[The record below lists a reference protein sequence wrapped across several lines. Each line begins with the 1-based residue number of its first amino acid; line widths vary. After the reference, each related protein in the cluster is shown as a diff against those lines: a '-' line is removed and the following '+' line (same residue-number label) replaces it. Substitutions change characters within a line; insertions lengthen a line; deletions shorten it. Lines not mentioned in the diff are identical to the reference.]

1 MDNRTFSKQCEA
13 LLAAERKREALQSCV
28 DNLPADEKYDLG
40 LRVEWSWGAVMPG
53 YKEMQHAVHGRFNK
67 ALRLAMG
74 AALQDAKD
82 AETLARQA
90 VVNYAKGFGQ

>member
-40 LRVEWSWGAVMPG
+40 LRVEWAWGACMPG
-53 YKEMQHAVHGRFNK
+53 YKEMQHAVHDRFNK
-67 ALRLAMG
+67 ALRLAIQ
-74 AALQDAKD
+74 AALKEAKE
-82 AETLARQA
+82 AETMARRD